1 MRDKKLIINQIFLS
15 KLWYIGQ
22 IYTIPKYINKEI
34 ETGVY
39 DFLWEVKKIHPL
51 RHLVQ
56 LSIWRGGPGILNK
69 KTQLNSIK
77 IKRIQR
83 LFIPTNALWK
93 GIRLY
98 RLNYTLNSNQELALF
113 RLNQIL
119 QFTRRK
125 KLQKQ
130 NNADFFIQLNTWLHF
145 ISNNFPTPTSIE

>member
-1 MRDKKLIINQIFLS
+1 MRDKKLIINQIFLL

-34 ETGVY
+34 ETGIY

-56 LSIWRGGPGILNK
+56 LSIWRDGPGILNK

-98 RLNYTLNSNQELALF
+98 RLNYTLNSNQDLALF

-119 QFTRRK
+119 QSTRRK